1 MVLEMP
7 VEFSTI
13 SPENKFMGRKNK
25 TVPISKKERKK
36 ARIDRFKM

>member
-1 MVLEMP
+1 MP

-25 TVPISKKERKK
+25 RLPISRKEIKK
-36 ARIDRFKM
+36 AMID